1 MRFYFAPMEG
11 VTRHIYRNAFVKYF
25 GKVDRYFAPFVCA
38 NQSGNY
44 KTREITDI
52 LPENNIGIDL
62 VPQILTCNAE
72 DFILASKKMKSLGYG
87 EINLNLGCPSGTV
100 VSKKKGSGF
109 LAYPKELDEFL
120 ERIFTESETKI
131 SIKTRIGK
139 DDPEEF
145 HRLLEIYNKYEMEEL
160 IIHPRIQK
168 DMYNNKP
175 NLDVFE
181 EAVTLSKNILC
192 YNGDICTVDDYH
204 AITKRFP
211 TIDRIMLGRGLIAN
225 PELILEIMGEAK
237 KDKKAWKEFH
247 DEVYHG
253 YQEIMSG
260 DRNALFKMK
269 EFWFYMSK
277 MFTNYEKYMKKIR
290 KAQKA
295 SEYEEAVASLFREQ
309 ELIQA

>member
-1 MRFYFAPMEG
+1 
-11 VTRHIYRNAFVKYF
+11 
-25 GKVDRYFAPFVCA
+25 
-38 NQSGNY
+38 
-44 KTREITDI
+44 
-52 LPENNIGIDL
+52 
-62 VPQILTCNAE
+62 
-72 DFILASKKMKSLGYG
+72 
-87 EINLNLGCPSGTV
+87 
-100 VSKKKGSGF
+100 
-109 LAYPKELDEFL
+109 
-120 ERIFTESETKI
+120 
-131 SIKTRIGK
+131 
-139 DDPEEF
+139 
-145 HRLLEIYNKYEMEEL
+145 MEEL

-181 EAVTLSKNILC
+181 EAVRLSKNTLC
-192 YNGDICTVDDYH
+192 YNGDICTVKDYD

-237 KDKKAWKEFH
+237 KDKRTWKEFH

-260 DRNALFKMK
+260 DKNALFKMK

-295 SEYEEAVASLFREQ
+295 SEYEEAVTSLFRDQ
-309 ELIQA
+309 DLI